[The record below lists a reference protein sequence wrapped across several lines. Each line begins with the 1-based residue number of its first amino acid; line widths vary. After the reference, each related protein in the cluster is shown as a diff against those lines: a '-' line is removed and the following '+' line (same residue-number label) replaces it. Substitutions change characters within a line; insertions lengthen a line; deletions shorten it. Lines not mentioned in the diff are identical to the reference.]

1 MSWMQ
6 LSVDTSADATAQVEE
21 LLLEL
26 GALSITLLDRADQ
39 PLLEPAPG
47 ELPLWQQVRI
57 QALFEADTDPAALAA
72 NLQRR
77 AGQELALHWQTLP
90 DQDWE
95 RAWMAD
101 FQPRRLGRRLWVCPS
116 WCPPPEPDAINLL
129 LDPGL
134 AFGTGTH
141 ATTALCL
148 EWLDSQ
154 SLEGVTV
161 LDYGCGS
168 GILAIAALLLG
179 AETAVAVDHDPQALT
194 APRANA
200 EPNGIP
206 PGQLT
211 VLPPDALP
219 GGAPA
224 CAARR
229 GRRRRAGRPH
239 ACRSADRAGAAA
251 AAPPVGGGPPRP
263 LRHVSRPGRGSG
275 CRLACSRALSSSP
288 GRVGAHQWPMVVTCR
303 VNPWRRA
310 PPAARTATRSFE

>member
-154 SLEGVTV
+154 PLEGVTV

-194 APRANA
+194 ATRANA
-200 EPNGIP
+200 ERNGIP

-211 VLPPDALP
+211 VLPPDELP
-219 GGAPA
+219 A
-224 CAARR
+224 AARFDVLVANILAAPLIELAPR
-229 GRRRRAGRPH
+229 LQRH
-239 ACRSADRAGAAA
+239 LSAGARFALSGILADQAEAVAA
-251 AAPPVGGGPPRP
+251 A
-263 LRHVSRPGRGSG
+263 
-275 CRLACSRALSSSP
+275 
-288 GRVGAHQWPMVVTCR
+288 W
-303 VNPWRRA
+303 
-310 PPAARTATRSFE
+310 PAAELSLHHRDEWVRISGRWC